1 MPVRHTGQMAGGYH
15 DMRFS
20 GTVGRGAAA
29 FESASRAVLSLRMH
43 RKAGVQ
49 MTMPT
54 DMVRLGDVIRL
65 KFGLGPLAVR
75 GSCDVVWLVNEPR
88 RRGFRYRTR
97 ADHPEEGEESF
108 VVDWAADGQVMV
120 TMQSRARP
128 NKLIMRL
135 AGPLGRLGAAVIN
148 RRYLWAVRKIV
159 ASEVAAP
166 TRTDQMEAE

>member
-1 MPVRHTGQMAGGYH
+1 MAGRYH
-15 DMRFS
+15 DMKFS

-54 DMVRLGDVIRL
+54 DTVRLGDVIRL
-65 KFGLGPLAVR
+65 KFGVGPIAIH
-75 GSCDVVWLVNEPR
+75 GSCDVVWLVDEPR

-97 ADHPEEGEESF
+97 PDHPEDGEESF
-108 VVDWAADGQVMV
+108 VVDWGADDQVVV
-120 TMQSRARP
+120 TIESRARP
-128 NKLIMRL
+128 NMLIMRI
-135 AGPLGRLGAAVIN
+135 AGPLGRLGASLIN

-159 ASEVAAP
+159 ARESTGPARAG
-166 TRTDQMEAE
+166 RDGS